1 MNRHKVGLGVVGIVA
16 SVAFAASVARAQ
28 TEPAPPPS
36 APPSPPAA
44 APPAAPPTEGVPTSP
59 LPPPAPAAP
68 ASPEPATAA
77 RAPEAATSDWRAT
90 FYGFAEI
97 DGMYDT
103 TQSYGAAS
111 NNNMLARPGTY
122 EGSHPRSQLTVNNS
136 LAGVRLAAPDYGR
149 IRTTGQ
155 VEVDFFGTQPSD
167 ATEAT
172 TFTTPALRLRL
183 FYVRFETPA
192 VDVLVGQYH
201 DLFAWGGEG
210 FYQNSVAF
218 LGVAGEIY
226 HRNPQV
232 RLSRRWQAG
241 DAQVDLAVAGVRPVQ
256 RDSATPDLQGG
267 LKLAW
272 NGWRGAGAQGFGR
285 PELRPLAIGVSGL
298 ARRFAVAEFLTNPG
312 DPKIAYGWGLAVNA
326 FIPVIPARSA
336 RDKSNALS
344 LTGEFTTGT
353 GTSDLYTGLTGGAL
367 FPLLP
372 DPSGGITPPPLY
384 RPNIDSGIVTYDAN
398 GNLKTIDWRAYVIG
412 LQYYLPIGGGRVW
425 IAATYS
431 RLESANIVALTP
443 EASRG
448 GIFLK
453 QQYFDGSLF
462 VTLTPS
468 AQLGLSFQ
476 QTQQTF
482 GDLPFNGPHPEGKN
496 MRSEAGLRF
505 FF

>member
-1 MNRHKVGLGVVGIVA
+1 MNKDKVGL
-16 SVAFAASVARAQ
+16 SVAIAIALLAGAARAQ
-28 TEPAPPPS
+28 TEPATP
-36 APPSPPAA
+36 AAPAA
-44 APPAAPPTEGVPTSP
+44 APPAVAAPAAPAAEGVPSSP
-59 LPPPAPAAP
+59 LPPPVAAAP
-68 ASPEPATAA
+68 ASGAA
-77 RAPEAATSDWRAT
+77 APVAPDADASGWQAKL
-90 FYGFAEI
+90 YGFAEI

-103 TQSYGAAS
+103 TQSYGPAS
-111 NNNMLARPGTY
+111 NNVLLARPGSY
-122 EGSHPRSQLTVNNS
+122 EGSHPRSQLTINNS
-136 LAGVRLAAPDYGR
+136 LAGVRLVAPDVHAGNSN
-149 IRTTGQ
+149 IHTTGQ
-155 VEVDFFGTQPSD
+155 IEVDFFGAQPTD

-172 TFTTPALRLRL
+172 IFTTPALRLRL
-183 FYVRFETPA
+183 FYVRLETPA

-201 DLFAWGGEG
+201 DLFAWGGQG

-232 RLSRRWQAG
+232 RLSKTWIAG
-241 DAQVDLAVAGVRPVQ
+241 NAQVDLAVAGVRPVQ
-256 RDSATPDLQGG
+256 RDSAVPDLQGG

-326 FIPVIPARSA
+326 FVPVIGARSA
-336 RDKSNALS
+336 TDRGNALS

-353 GTSDLYTGLTGGAL
+353 GTPDLYTGLTGGAL

-372 DPSGGITPPPLY
+372 DPSGNITPPPLY

-398 GNLKTIDWRAYVIG
+398 GNLKTIDWRAFVIG

-431 RLESANIVALTP
+431 RLESANILALTP

-448 GIFLK
+448 GVFIK

-462 VTLTPS
+462 VTLTP
-468 AQLGLSFQ
+468 AVQLGLSFQ

-482 GDLPFNGPHPEGKN
+482 GDSPFNGAHPEGKN